1 MQCLW
6 SQQRSI
12 HRVIGPT
19 SSGRLLLAAIL
30 LCAAAAFCQQ
40 PAEPV
45 SITPI
50 DGETY
55 YLINQGTG
63 FQADL
68 NGGALTAGTAATVTT
83 RSFTSLTQR
92 WALTSL
98 GSNLWKISN
107 IASGLCLDASVSS
120 GKTSTIENTCSS
132 VTTQQWS
139 LAGTGNGYYTLSD
152 GGTGLSLD
160 TTNNAAGS
168 LLIQTALGTS
178 ATQSQQWLLRPAYF
192 RGIDN
197 ALLEKQEANKVTNG
211 VPWWNDAEVKGDLLQ
226 ILKNHGVNMIRI
238 RPTTVP
244 PYNTFTST
252 ACSGNGCYA
261 ETDTQ
266 DINLALRARNL
277 GMSVELSLLYD
288 GGSSVATP
296 SAWSSDSLSTLESNI
311 YTYVKSEIEAYRS
324 AGAMPDL
331 VSIGNEVNTG
341 FLNSLDTSP
350 NSYFSNF
357 AAVQQQA
364 LQAVADAASD
374 TSIGPAL
381 PTPLRCIH
389 ITPSYNLSS
398 FFSNANSHGI
408 TNYEAMCQS
417 YYPLY
422 HGPLTQAQAN
432 TTNPQ
437 NQPVEQPVLSAAA
450 TAIGKPIFL
459 IEVGEHYE
467 NGFDSNDPW
476 YSATIAGQRQ
486 FLIDVTDVTKTLPN
500 NLGMGID
507 YWDATGINVYINGGG
522 YSNGDGKIDALYTWN
537 GLTLFDNA
545 DTQGYANANLANYS
559 STLPGLDA
567 LGGKLDPTLSYKLVN
582 KATGQI
588 LETSLASTAANASL
602 DTATDT
608 GIISQHQFWT
618 ITSNGDGYFQI
629 ANGNTA
635 GGTNVLDADQGSTSG
650 SSVVQNAAA
659 GTVTATQEWNIL
671 TASGGYYAIV
681 NRNSGF
687 ILGSTSAT
695 AIQQTQAS
703 SVATDWVIAAN
714 SDQLWQIVPA
724 HITAPSTASTL
735 AFASAVP
742 ATLTTGNS
750 LGIVPVNVTN
760 TAGAVIGSPSASIT
774 LALSGPQTTSQTVSS
789 SSGSASFNL
798 SSLTLTQAGTYTLTA
813 SASGLTSVSAVIVVS
828 YPVLTVTANKAT
840 RSYGA
845 GNPALTYNVAGYV
858 NGDTSSILSG
868 APSLTTTALATSPVA
883 TYPITITAGSL
894 QTSSNYTF
902 SFVNGTLTV
911 SQATSTAAIT
921 AATNY
926 VTLGHNITF
935 NGSAVSTTSGTP
947 TGSMI
952 FSSGATVL
960 GVGTLSNGST
970 SLASTSLAAG
980 ANTITA
986 QYGGDTNFLSSLS
999 NNLSIRV
1006 SPQDVWVANG
1016 GGSLSEAANSGAAI
1030 SSGVSGGG
1038 SGVAVDNGGN
1048 VWSASS
1054 NNILTELSNAGVVE
1068 GTFTGGG
1075 ISSPTALAI
1084 DGSGGTWIA
1093 NGNNTLSVFSNGG
1106 VPVSPSAGYIVSGLN
1121 APTSV
1126 AIDPSGSLWIA
1137 NSGNSTITRVLGG
1150 ADPVATPLAT
1160 AVQNA
1165 TLGAKP

>member
-1 MQCLW
+1 
-6 SQQRSI
+6 
-12 HRVIGPT
+12 
-19 SSGRLLLAAIL
+19 LLLL
-30 LCAAAAFCQQ
+30 GTAAAFAQQ

-50 DGETY
+50 NGDTY

-63 FQADL
+63 FQVDL
-68 NGGALTAGTAATVTT
+68 NGGALTAGTAAVATT

-92 WALTSL
+92 WALTAF
-98 GSNLWKISN
+98 GSSWKISN
-107 IASGLCLDASVSS
+107 ISSGLCLDASVSS
-120 GKTSTIENTCSS
+120 STASTVDNTCG
-132 VTTQQWS
+132 VATTQQWI
-139 LAGTGNGYYTLSD
+139 LAGTSNGYYTLTNV
-152 GGTGLSLD
+152 GTGKVLD
-160 TTNNAAGS
+160 TASNAANS
-168 LLIQTALGTS
+168 ALVQTTLGTA

-192 RGIDN
+192 RGVDN

-238 RPTTVP
+238 RPTSEP
-244 PYNTFTST
+244 PYSTFTT
-252 ACSGNGCYA
+252 TTCSGNGCYA

-296 SAWSSDSLSTLESNI
+296 SAWSSNTLATLESNI
-311 YTYVKSEIEAYRS
+311 YTYVKSEVEAFRS
-324 AGAMPDL
+324 AGAMPDM

-341 FLNSLDTSP
+341 FLSSLNTSP
-350 NSYFSNF
+350 NSNFSNF
-357 AAVQQQA
+357 GAVQQQA

-398 FFSNANSHGI
+398 FFNNANSHGI

-437 NQPVEQPVLSAAA
+437 NQPVEQPVLQAAA

-476 YSATIAGQRQ
+476 YPATIAGQRQ
-486 FLIDVTDVTKTLPN
+486 FLIDVTDVTRTLPN
-500 NLGMGID
+500 NLGMGIE
-507 YWDATGINVYINGGG
+507 YWDATGVNVYINGGG

-567 LGGKLDPTLSYKLVN
+567 LGGKLDPTLNYKLVN

-588 LETSLASTAANASL
+588 LETTVASTAANSAL
-602 DTATDT
+602 DTTADT
-608 GIISQHQFWT
+608 GIISQHQYWT

-629 ANGNTA
+629 GNGNTS
-635 GGTNVLDADQGSTSG
+635 GGSNVLDADQGATSG
-650 SSVVQNAAA
+650 AAVVQN
-659 GTVTATQEWNIL
+659 TVASTITATQEWNIL

-681 NRNSGF
+681 NRNSGLV
-687 ILGSTSAT
+687 LGATSAA
-695 AIQQTQAS
+695 AIQQTSAS
-703 SVATDWVIAAN
+703 GVAQDWVIAASSN
-714 SDQLWQIVPA
+714 QLWQIVPA
-724 HITAPSTASTL
+724 HITAPSTATNL
-735 AFASAVP
+735 AFAAGTP
-742 ATLTTGNS
+742 TTLTTGNS
-750 LGIVPVNVTN
+750 LGNVQVNVTN
-760 TAGAVIGSPSASIT
+760 TAGAIIGLPAASIT
-774 LALSGPQTTSQTVSS
+774 LALTGPQTTSQTVAS
-789 SSGSASFNL
+789 SSGSATFNL
-798 SSLTLTQAGTYTLTA
+798 SSLTLTQPGAYTLTA
-813 SASGLTSVSAVIVVS
+813 SAAGFSIVSAIVIVS
-828 YPVLTVTANKAT
+828 YPVLTVTASNAT

-845 GNPALTYNVAGYV
+845 ANPALTYTVTGFV
-858 NGDTSSILSG
+858 NGDNSSILTG
-868 APSLTTTALATSPVA
+868 APTLSTTAGTASPVA
-883 TYPITITAGSL
+883 TYPIAISAGTL

-902 SFVNGTLTV
+902 SYVNGTLTV
-911 SQATSTAAIT
+911 SQAASTAAIT
-921 AATNY
+921 APANY
-926 VTLGHNITF
+926 VTLGHSITF
-935 NGSAVSTTSGTP
+935 NGTAASTTSGTP
-947 TGSMI
+947 TGSLN
-952 FSSGATVL
+952 FSSGATGL
-960 GVGTLSNGST
+960 GSGTLTNGATTFST
-970 SLASTSLAAG
+970 TALPSG
-980 ANTITA
+980 ADTISA
-986 QYGGDTNFLSSLS
+986 QYGGDTNFLSSFS
-999 NNLSIRV
+999 NSLSIRV
-1006 SPQDVWVANG
+1006 SPQHVWIANG
-1016 GGSLSEAANSGAAI
+1016 GGSVSEAGNSGAAI
-1030 SSGVSGGG
+1030 NAGISGGG
-1038 SGVAVDNGGN
+1038 SGVAVDNAGN

-1054 NNILTELSNAGVVE
+1054 SGALSEFSNTGAAL
-1068 GTFTGGG
+1068 GTYNGGG
-1075 ISSPTALAI
+1075 ISAPAGVAI
-1084 DGSGGTWIA
+1084 DGSGSVWIV
-1093 NGNNTLSVFSNGG
+1093 NGNGTLSAFTNGG
-1106 VPVSPSAGYIVSGLN
+1106 VAVSPAAGYTGAGLN

-1126 AIDPSGSLWIA
+1126 VIDSSGSVWVA
-1137 NSGNSTITRVLGG
+1137 NSGNSTVTRVLGA
-1150 ADPVATPLAT
+1150 ADPVVTPLST